1 MEYFR
6 QRFIDELNEE
16 GDIEIRG
23 VTWSREYVLKTMD
36 EEAYEDT
43 FREWTDQAKTE
54 AKQRA
59 FEFLTQTQC
68 LERFQL
74 LVARHSRQQVVPF
87 VGAGMSL
94 SSGFA
99 CWAEF
104 LLSLLGDAPHEVDN
118 VQKMLASG
126 AYEEAAQHV
135 HDVLTPGVFN
145 AEIAERMG
153 AHKQRADGPVNLL
166 PHLFTAETVTTNFD
180 HVLVNAFRNSEIPF
194 RTIIC
199 GADMRAAPG
208 MIGNDNH
215 ALLRLHGDADKPD
228 GRVLTLNEYNAVYT
242 QGRELKGV
250 LTALIGI
257 RSFLFLGCS
266 LTADRTLAALA
277 EIKAQ
282 AGINM
287 PPHFA
292 FLPLP
297 APDVKQERRRFL
309 EQSGIHPIYYPSDDH
324 EPYIE
329 DMLISL
335 LEGGF

>member
-6 QRFIDELNEE
+6 QRFIEELNEE

-23 VTWSREYVLKTMD
+23 ITWPREYVLKTMD
-36 EEAYEDT
+36 AAAYAEA
-43 FREWTDQAKTE
+43 FREWTDQAKSE
-54 AKQRA
+54 ARQRA
-59 FEFLTQTQC
+59 FDFLAQTEC
-68 LERFQL
+68 LERFRL
-74 LVARHSRQQVVPF
+74 LVDRHTKRQVIPF

-99 CWAEF
+99 RWAEF
-104 LLSLLGDAPHEVDN
+104 LISLLGDAPHEVEN
-118 VQKMLASG
+118 VRVMLANG
-126 AYEEAAQHV
+126 AFEEAAQHV

-153 AHKQRADGPVNLL
+153 AHKQRADGAINLL
-166 PHLFTAETVTTNFD
+166 PHLFGGEVVTTNFD
-180 HVLVNAFRNSEIPF
+180 HVLVNAFRIADQPF
-194 RTIIC
+194 GTIIC
-199 GADMRAAPG
+199 GADMRAAPVKL
-208 MIGNDNH
+208 GNDNH
-215 ALLRLHGDADKPD
+215 ALLRLHGDADIPD
-228 GRVLTLNEYNAVYT
+228 GRVLTLNEYNAVYAE
-242 QGRELKGV
+242 GHELKGM

-277 EIKAQ
+277 DIKAQ

-297 APDVKQERRRFL
+297 APEQRLERRTFL
-309 EQSGIHPIYYPSDDH
+309 ERSGIHPIYYPPDDH

-329 DMLISL
+329 DMLISI
-335 LEGGF
+335 LEGGI